1 MVGKMHG
8 METQWVFKES
18 SVSFHILSI
27 HNTFYH
33 FSTMLMG
40 WSQVPVFSQQ
50 PGLFTG
56 DTYFQRSTCQCRRW
70 RRLRFDPWVGKILW
84 RRKRQPTPVFLPGKS
99 HGQSSLVGYRPWGRN
114 ELDTTWLL
122 NNNNKKKLPVSPPWI
137 EGWHVGSENL
147 LRWSVASAC
156 LWIQVHGTGQLIL
169 LATGEQVDSTIKWKR
184 KC

>member
-40 WSQVPVFSQQ
+40 WSQVPVLSQQ
-50 PGLFTG
+50 PVLFTG

-84 RRKRQPTPVFLPGKS
+84 RRKRKPTPVFLPEKIPG
-99 HGQSSLVGYRPWGRN
+99 PEEPGR
-114 ELDTTWLL
+114 L
-122 NNNNKKKLPVSPPWI
+122 
-137 EGWHVGSENL
+137 
-147 LRWSVASAC
+147 
-156 LWIQVHGTGQLIL
+156 Q
-169 LATGEQVDSTIKWKR
+169 ATGSQRVRHDWVCMLKAAAQSVRFWVR
-184 KC
+184 RCAWLSGCS